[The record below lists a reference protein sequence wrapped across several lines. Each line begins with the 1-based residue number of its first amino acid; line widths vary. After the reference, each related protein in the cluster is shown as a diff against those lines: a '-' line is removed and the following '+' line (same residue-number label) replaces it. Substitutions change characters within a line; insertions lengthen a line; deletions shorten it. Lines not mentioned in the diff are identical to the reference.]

1 MRDERKS
8 LTLAIIALA
17 FLLQCFLLAN
27 PGLWHD
33 EGISVYIASKSLREI
48 LKETGGTDHPPLYF
62 ILLHFWIGL
71 AGKSE
76 FSLRFFSVF
85 WGVISVALLYPLGVR
100 IFRPGGA
107 RIAMLLLAF
116 SPFFI
121 RYAQEVRGY
130 TLWVALCMLSCYFL
144 GRGWRE
150 NSLRLWTAYA
160 ISTLSALYT
169 HFFSVFAL
177 ASQIGYVMIRRI
189 LRADGRLFPWP
200 RLALGLSI
208 FFIALGFSPWVPH
221 LLNQIKFNATYWQGT
236 LNLSKALK
244 EWFYAFAVGETLS
257 GPWADF
263 GTLLFLAFVLLGIAT
278 AFLRYKNQRHRFF
291 SLFYPASIT
300 LISASLLF
308 LFTLNH
314 PKYHPRYL
322 LPTLPLALLLLSGGI
337 AKAYRFSSLFIL
349 ALLWT
354 DLLSL
359 RNYYFN
365 PALSRDDFRTVVEY
379 INQNAQ
385 PGDGV
390 ILVGGHFLPVFEY
403 YNRMALPV
411 YPFPPGLLP
420 RVDKPITSWEASML
434 LNEVAFR
441 HRRIWLVL
449 WQEELADPRHIMAD
463 LLTVYS
469 RRLPVHLKITRG
481 PALLLFSLENVHH
494 FPPTPPITHPLK
506 VSFGDNLE
514 LIGYDLGGSG
524 WVRYHHDERLSF
536 RRGETIYLTLYWRAR
551 GPVSRNYSAFTH
563 LLNSEGKFC
572 SGMDKLLGEGFYPTS
587 RWPPGEIYW
596 QDYPLPIPPE
606 LPEGRYLI
614 EIGLYN
620 LENMERLPVLDETGH
635 SVSDRVIL
643 AMIEITSD
651 YSPR

>member
-8 LTLAIIALA
+8 LALAIVALA
-17 FLLQCFLLAN
+17 FFLQCFLLAG

-48 LKETGGTDHPPLYF
+48 LRETGKTDHPPLYF

-100 IFRPGGA
+100 IFRAENA

-130 TLWVALCMLSCYFL
+130 TLWVTLLLLSCYLL

-150 NSLRLWTAYA
+150 NALRFWIAYA
-160 ISTLSALYT
+160 ISTLGALYT
-169 HFFSVFAL
+169 HFLSILAL
-177 ASQIGYVMIRRI
+177 ASLLGYIIIRRI

-200 RLALGLSI
+200 RRALGLS
-208 FFIALGFSPWVPH
+208 FLSIALGFSPWVPH
-221 LLNQIKFNATYWQGT
+221 FLSQIEFNATYWRGT
-236 LNLSKALK
+236 LNLSKALR
-244 EWFYAFAVGETLS
+244 EWLYAFAVGETLS

-263 GTLLFLAFVLLGIAT
+263 GTTLFLAFMLLGLTT
-278 AFLRYKNQRHRFF
+278 AFLRYRTQKPLFF
-291 SLFYPASIT
+291 SLFYPAFIILT
-300 LISASLLF
+300 FASLLF
-308 LFTLNH
+308 LLTLNH

-322 LPTLPLALLLLSGGI
+322 LPTLPLAIILLSGGM
-337 AKAYRFSSLFIL
+337 AKVPRLSPLFVL

-354 DLLSL
+354 DFLSL
-359 RNYYFN
+359 KGYYFN

-390 ILVGGHFLPVFEY
+390 ILVGGHFFPVFEY

-420 RVDKPITSWEASML
+420 EVDKPIISWKASML

-441 HRRIWLVL
+441 HPRVWLVL
-449 WQEELADPRHIMAD
+449 WQEELADPRHIIVD

-469 RRLPVHLKITRG
+469 RRLPVHLSGPRR
-481 PALLLFSLENVHH
+481 PALLLFSLENKPH

-506 VSFGDNLE
+506 VNFGDNLE
-514 LIGYDLGGSG
+514 LLGYDLGGSG
-524 WVRYHHDERLSF
+524 WVRYHHDKRSSF
-536 RRGETIYLTLYWRAR
+536 RQGETIYLTLYWRAK
-551 GPVSRNYSAFTH
+551 GPVSRDYSAFTH
-563 LLNSEGKFC
+563 LLDSEGKFC

-587 RWPPGEIYW
+587 RWIPGEIYW

-606 LPEGRYLI
+606 LPEGRYLV

-620 LENMERLPVLDETGH
+620 LKTLERLPVLDETGKP
-635 SVSDRVIL
+635 VGDRIIL
-643 AMIEITSD
+643 ETVEVTK
-651 YSPR
+651 